1 MVVETS
7 PVDTAMETETLKLK
21 RNWSPGKKPQE
32 ALHPIKKFEI
42 QQWTV
47 TPKYKSLS
55 GHKTTNDDA
64 KTRTRLH
71 KYNSIA
77 QKYAQDKAEA
87 QGRLDDGTTPKKSF
101 KELVPRDYWDFQDI
115 FDPDKAK
122 RLPRHTKWDMEIN
135 FVDEVQQ
142 KQKPLPRQP
151 GLYESKSPQEKKLME
166 EFVKENLD
174 KGWI

>member
-1 MVVETS
+1 MHPYQATRERRKHPRVETGNQEASDTGNDADQEALETSPADMVVETS
-7 PVDTAMETETLKLK
+7 PVDMAMETETLKLK

-32 ALHPIKKFEI
+32 TLHPIKKFEI
-42 QQWTV
+42 QQRTV

-64 KTRTRLH
+64 KTRTRLR

-122 RLPRHTKWDMEIN
+122 
-135 FVDEVQQ
+135 
-142 KQKPLPRQP
+142 
-151 GLYESKSPQEKKLME
+151 
-166 EFVKENLD
+166 
-174 KGWI
+174 